1 MSTTWAV
8 LLWGAAIAA
17 VSFVAGWF
25 CQWASTDLSAGLD
38 DVWPEEIL

>member
-8 LLWGAAIAA
+8 LLWGATIAA

-25 CQWASTDLSAGLD
+25 CQWARADLSAGLD
-38 DVWPEEIL
+38 DVWPEDVL